1 MSHISHINDNDF
13 DARVLDR
20 SGVSIVDFWAPWCA
34 PCRSIGIVLEEC
46 SAAMQHIEF
55 FKINVDDNSEVPSRY
70 QVRGIPTLL
79 LIKDGKLIDTK
90 VGALSTVSFK
100 EWLLQHNI
108 T

>member
-13 DARVLDR
+13 DTRVLDR

-46 SAAMQHIEF
+46 SATMQHIEF

-79 LIKDGKLIDTK
+79 LIKDGNLIDTK